1 MKINDLPKKY
11 FGGWW
16 LYKRTAPRTA
26 SGVKSFLT
34 HQLDAFR
41 FDRYQT
47 YRHLANFIDGRTRL
61 VAAKLE
67 NDLTAHDAAE
77 LFVFSLNEKQSP
89 LVALLS
95 ETIAGFMRATEERQV
110 YELVAD
116 AFNKIF
122 KAPTLRIFE
131 RRVNEE
137 GEKQKR
143 LALERSNGKLLPSPF
158 RDDWQN
164 FAADSGSAKL
174 DAADDLVYPYSYI
187 DEKPAD
193 FEEMVNRY
201 PNVSSEKLK
210 LVFYKFT
217 NGDIHLPFAEMWELY
232 TDDFSEND
240 LRIKKLV
247 VQLASMSI
255 KRIRE
260 EAQLSALTDQL
271 AGQSL
276 EARLLLTHAMH
287 AEVMPGLTVIKGYL
301 DLVRRQLR
309 KEAPEAAEKVRGMLG
324 NIDATFDRLL
334 AKLRERILEAHKG
347 RLKIN
352 LKLTDVN
359 LSRSIEG
366 LLSEHRKLVAE
377 GVRPAV
383 EISAANVGADVIAHC
398 DPDLVTDVIRELFNN
413 ALKALKHRHAPRLTI
428 SLKKR
433 AESNVLFTLT
443 NPAEI
448 EREDLDGL
456 FDGRADASRPD
467 SSGGGLFSSRLLIE
481 KLGGKMWAEKLGDE
495 LAIKFTLPAGL
506 NLSS

>member
-217 NGDIHLPFAEMWELY
+217 NGDIHLRTADEY
-232 TDDFSEND
+232 
-240 LRIKKLV
+240 
-247 VQLASMSI
+247 
-255 KRIRE
+255 
-260 EAQLSALTDQL
+260 
-271 AGQSL
+271 
-276 EARLLLTHAMH
+276 
-287 AEVMPGLTVIKGYL
+287 
-301 DLVRRQLR
+301 RR
-309 KEAPEAAEKVRGMLG
+309 
-324 NIDATFDRLL
+324 
-334 AKLRERILEAHKG
+334 
-347 RLKIN
+347 
-352 LKLTDVN
+352 
-359 LSRSIEG
+359 
-366 LLSEHRKLVAE
+366 
-377 GVRPAV
+377 
-383 EISAANVGADVIAHC
+383 
-398 DPDLVTDVIRELFNN
+398 
-413 ALKALKHRHAPRLTI
+413 
-428 SLKKR
+428 
-433 AESNVLFTLT
+433 
-443 NPAEI
+443 
-448 EREDLDGL
+448 
-456 FDGRADASRPD
+456 
-467 SSGGGLFSSRLLIE
+467 
-481 KLGGKMWAEKLGDE
+481 W
-495 LAIKFTLPAGL
+495 
-506 NLSS
+506 